1 MLRRDR
7 ELQYCF
13 YVVACT
19 GSAVFVLVAKH
30 AAEQIT
36 AFQGARPVAA
46 QFVSRLYVLFPSHP
60 RFSLCRSS
68 DLQITIVDVTPIG
81 INLPV
86 PICEYT

>member
-46 QFVSRLYVLFPSHP
+46 QFVSRLLSHILLIRAAVSVGLLAYKSPSWT
-60 RFSLCRSS
+60 SL
-68 DLQITIVDVTPIG
+68 Q
-81 INLPV
+81 
-86 PICEYT
+86 